1 MSQLSF
7 SDEEYSGRKRITKR
21 EEFLKT
27 MNEIIPWGEWVEK
40 IRPFYP
46 TGKRGRPVRGI
57 ELMLRMYLLQ
67 IWFGLSDE
75 GTEDAIYDSYAM
87 RSFLGLN
94 FMMEQVPDATTLLKF
109 RHLLEEH
116 NLCEE
121 LFNDIKT
128 RLDKAGLMMHSGTI
142 VDATIIQSTSSTKNK
157 TGERDPEMHQTK
169 KGNQYYHGMKAHVG
183 VDAGS
188 GYVHSLTG
196 TAANEHD
203 ITEAHNLIREDDEV
217 VYGDSGYT
225 GVEKRDEI
233 KGDEHLSQIEYKI
246 GRKPSRLNVLSRQS
260 GKKPC
265 DFPD

>member
-27 MNEIIPWGEWVEK
+27 MNEIIPWAEWVEK

-94 FMMEQVPDATTLLKF
+94 FMMEPGSRCDNSFEVPASS
-109 RHLLEEH
+109 R
-116 NLCEE
+116 
-121 LFNDIKT
+121 
-128 RLDKAGLMMHSGTI
+128 RA
-142 VDATIIQSTSSTKNK
+142 QSLRRTV
-157 TGERDPEMHQTK
+157 Q
-169 KGNQYYHGMKAHVG
+169 
-183 VDAGS
+183 
-188 GYVHSLTG
+188 
-196 TAANEHD
+196 
-203 ITEAHNLIREDDEV
+203 
-217 VYGDSGYT
+217 
-225 GVEKRDEI
+225 
-233 KGDEHLSQIEYKI
+233 
-246 GRKPSRLNVLSRQS
+246 
-260 GKKPC
+260 
-265 DFPD
+265 